1 MKIISRKFHAV
12 LDYMSGIL
20 LIAAPWALQF
30 DDVSAA
36 TTTAV
41 VAGALIL
48 IMSLMTNYEGGIVR
62 IVPMSLHLNMD
73 ILLGI
78 VLAASPWLFGFK
90 DEVYLPHLI
99 MGVLA
104 ILSGI
109 MTVRS
114 SFHKLMSDV

>member
-1 MKIISRKFHAV
+1 
-12 LDYMSGIL
+12 
-20 LIAAPWALQF
+20 
-30 DDVSAA
+30 
-36 TTTAV
+36 
-41 VAGALIL
+41 
-48 IMSLMTNYEGGIVR
+48 MTNYEGGIVR

-73 ILLGI
+73 ILLGL